1 MPGFVGW
8 LSPTGRTDLYVNL
21 RCATIQDNRYTL
33 FAGGGLLASSRLEEE
48 WQETNDKMQTM
59 KKIIEKN

>member
-1 MPGFVGW
+1 MRDM
-8 LSPTGRTDLYVNL
+8 TGHTIPVSWADLYVNL
-21 RCATIQDNRYTL
+21 RCATLQDNRYTL